1 MLPPG
6 HSLEA
11 AAVYVKAIE
20 GQARC
25 LVLPDGR
32 YRVRCVVP
40 GIRYTVGALVAGLP
54 WHEGI
59 AFEGRLGLLSLPDLV
74 VPLAGAAVRG
84 RVVGRVSGA
93 PLAATVHLHGP
104 AATARAFTA
113 ADGQF
118 ELWVS
123 LPGAT
128 SSLSRCR
135 AARLSFPFPA
145 GRLRLALVDPPP
157 EGTIAVRWSA
167 HGGFLAHGAAP
178 TKFVR
183 DAPRV
188 DFPFSPSGPCQVEL
202 TFEGEGRRVR
212 FRTGPLALEPERE
225 HAIRCWPAGPFG
237 ALRGRHPFG
246 QGFARLEGQ
255 RLLLDVELDAA
266 GRFAVDD
273 LPAGRY
279 RVAAGRRFAGPMRP
293 LGPGEGVAVEVVAG
307 AVSDAPE
314 VPLLAD

>member
-1 MLPPG
+1 MPG
-6 HSLEA
+6 GSA
-11 AAVYVKAIE
+11 
-20 GQARC
+20 
-25 LVLPDGR
+25 
-32 YRVRCVVP
+32 
-40 GIRYTVGALVAGLP
+40 
-54 WHEGI
+54 
-59 AFEGRLGLLSLPDLV
+59 LLSLPGR
-74 VPLAGAAVRG
+74 PSSPRARRPPARGNHRGALER
-84 RVVGRVSGA
+84 
-93 PLAATVHLHGP
+93 
-104 AATARAFTA
+104 AR
-113 ADGQF
+113 
-118 ELWVS
+118 
-123 LPGAT
+123 
-128 SSLSRCR
+128 
-135 AARLSFPFPA
+135 RL
-145 GRLRLALVDPPP
+145 
-157 EGTIAVRWSA
+157 
-167 HGGFLAHGAAP
+167 LAHGAGP

-237 ALRGRHPFG
+237 ALRGRHPLG

-293 LGPGEGVAVEVVAG
+293 LGPGEGVAVEGVAG